1 MLRVDSRI
9 ICFSCVL
16 LVRKKELLPELC
28 LYTEILKVLA
38 NVRAFSF
45 RKALEQRVKMH
56 EWPRQ
61 EDGRAVEEELI

>member
-9 ICFSCVL
+9 VCFSCVV

-28 LYTEILKVLA
+28 LYTDILKVLV

-45 RKALEQRVKMH
+45 RKAL
-56 EWPRQ
+56 
-61 EDGRAVEEELI
+61 